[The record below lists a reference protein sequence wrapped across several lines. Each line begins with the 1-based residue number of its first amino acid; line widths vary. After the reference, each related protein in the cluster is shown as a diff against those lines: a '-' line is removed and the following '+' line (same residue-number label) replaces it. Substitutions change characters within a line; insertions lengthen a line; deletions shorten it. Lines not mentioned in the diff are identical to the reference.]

1 MIGTGPRRGQPLIVL
16 GALLLGWVGLRA
28 ALWEDIAFP
37 VLPAPVED
45 AIARV
50 LPPVAQ
56 RGAEPVAGPTRQAPA
71 FAQDEPVIA
80 RPPATVAPPP
90 LPLSPRPLAAPVA
103 PVPEFVPAGGGV
115 NTARVA
121 AAHQLAWMAGV
132 AQLPVPRFVM
142 DRLSQTDR
150 TASLIPAE
158 ARQARTAPLA
168 AKRWSVDG
176 WLLLREGGAGATGP
190 GLPSPSYGASQAGA
204 VLRYRLAPSSS
215 HRPSAY
221 LRASTAV
228 QSPRGEEV
236 ALGLSARPLAQVP
249 VAVLAEVRATRLA
262 SGTRLRP
269 AVGAVTELSRFSL
282 PAGFSGEVY
291 AQAGYLGGP
300 DGTAFVDGQVRIERR
315 IARLGQG
322 ELRAGLGSWGGAQKG
337 ASRVDV
343 GPSATLD
350 FPLGSGQGR
359 VSADWRLR
367 AAGNAAPQ
375 SGPAITLSAGF

>member
-1 MIGTGPRRGQPLIVL
+1 MSRARTRRGQPLIVL
-16 GALLLGWVGLRA
+16 GALLFGWVGFRA
-28 ALWEDIAFP
+28 ALWEEIA
-37 VLPAPVED
+37 L
-45 AIARV
+45 
-50 LPPVAQ
+50 
-56 RGAEPVAGPTRQAPA
+56 
-71 FAQDEPVIA
+71 
-80 RPPATVAPPP
+80 PP
-90 LPLSPRPLAAPVA
+90 LPSPIEAAARQIVPPIVSRAAEPHANSASTAPRAPQQARPISPAPLTPSPLPLIPPQPVQPA
-103 PVPEFVPAGGGV
+103 PMPEFVPVGGR
-115 NTARVA
+115 NEITRVA

-158 ARQARTAPLA
+158 ARKARTAPLA

-190 GLPSPSYGASQAGA
+190 GLPSPSYGASQTGA

-228 QSPRGEEV
+228 QAPRGEEV
-236 ALGLSARPLAQVP
+236 ALGLSARPLAQLP
-249 VAVLAEVRATRLA
+249 VAVQAEVRATRLA

-269 AVGAVTELSRFSL
+269 AVGAVTELPRFSL
-282 PAGFSGEVY
+282 PGGLSGEVY
-291 AQAGYLGGP
+291 AQAGYVGGP

-367 AAGNAAPQ
+367 AAGNAAPK